1 MANITEYLQKIL
13 SARYGRDVRQSI
25 HDGIE
30 AINNE
35 VAADKTEV
43 IASKEA
49 AAKSASEANKS
60 AAIASEKAEQAASS
74 EQIASTQ
81 ATYAEESAGA
91 AKTSE
96 TNAKASETEAALSA
110 EAAGNH
116 AYDASASAST
126 ATKMASDASAY
137 ASNAKASANTANT
150 HATTASTK
158 ASEAATSA
166 NTASVKAN
174 SASASASLAESYA
187 VGGTGTRENEDVDN
201 AKYYKEQA
209 ERISQGLSGALIPMG
224 TITYSQLAYQTKQAG
239 YMYNISDSFTTDNT
253 FKEGAGYTYAAGTNV
268 YYTADGYWD
277 CIAGTNVVG
286 VKGAKEES
294 YRQGNVNITPENI
307 GALPEDG
314 NALTATKATQ
324 DENGNNIAE
333 TYQTKTGDTANNII
347 SFSSGDS
354 ANPTGWAD
362 IVTVE
367 SGETHASLFRKFSLA
382 VKNLRYLYK
391 MLGTTDISSVGDGTV
406 TGVLSVVSQV
416 VSKNAN
422 GLAPKLPN
430 ETSLTKFFR
439 QDGTWAEPSGGT
451 ASDVTYDNTASGLT
465 ATNVQDAIDEQNSN
479 LEKINN
485 VVALNGSHGSIV
497 SYNCDYYE
505 NGIYHI
511 DVAVNITTEVP
522 GNGQIVT
529 LTKNGQPVT
538 FTRRLDG
545 AFISSSGTYNIV
557 LLANTNS
564 FIANASSIPVGF
576 YKLKMDVSE

>member
-43 IASKEA
+43 VASKEA

-324 DENGNNIAE
+324 DESGNNIAE
-333 TYQTKTGDTANNII
+333 TYQTKIGDTANNII

-354 ANPTGWAD
+354 ANPTGWDD

-382 VKNLRYLYK
+382 LKNLRYLYK

-479 LEKINN
+479 LKSIDELHLLATVTNNSSGLNIDISEYKKILL
-485 VVALNGSHGSIV
+485 VMKATALNAPIIV
-497 SYNCDYYE
+497 SQTYYAE
-505 NGIYHI
+505 TMEQGVSYDAKYIDGSYVFFVRVYTGSEHTITAISLNTAGGFVANYAKIYGI
-511 DVAVNITTEVP
+511 
-522 GNGQIVT
+522 
-529 LTKNGQPVT
+529 K
-538 FTRRLDG
+538 
-545 AFISSSGTYNIV
+545 
-557 LLANTNS
+557 
-564 FIANASSIPVGF
+564 
-576 YKLKMDVSE
+576 